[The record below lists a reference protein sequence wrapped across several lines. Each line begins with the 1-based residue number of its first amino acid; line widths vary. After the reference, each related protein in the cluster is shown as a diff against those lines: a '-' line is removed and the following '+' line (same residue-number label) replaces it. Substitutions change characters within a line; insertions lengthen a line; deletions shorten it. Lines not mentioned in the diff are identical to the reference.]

1 KYLSIPVHELPD
13 IRWKDIGQ
21 HLSNIAP
28 IESDEYIIQCI
39 PIRAFTEGK
48 YLLFFTKDGMI
59 KRSELRL
66 YDAQRYSTTLIAI
79 YSKDELVNVF
89 QTTGESDLFIASN
102 KGYGLWFDES
112 EVSIVGQRARGVKA
126 IHLKEDEYVVNG
138 QVFDSL
144 SDPSLVVMT
153 QRGACK
159 RMRLKE

>member
-1 KYLSIPVHELPD
+1 ALP
-13 IRWKDIGQ
+13 I
-21 HLSNIAP
+21 L
-28 IESDEYIIQCI
+28 
-39 PIRAFTEGK
+39 
-48 YLLFFTKDGMI
+48 
-59 KRSELRL
+59 
-66 YDAQRYSTTLIAI
+66 
-79 YSKDELVNVF
+79 F

-144 SDPSLVVMT
+144 SDPSLAVMT

-159 RMRLKE
+159 RMRLKEFAKSSRAKRGLLMLRELKSKPHRITGFFVTHEQDTICLQTHTEER